1 MKTLKLTNKALF
13 ALLTAISFSFATF
26 SLTAL
31 VPASAQAADEPE
43 RYRPQ
48 GREIARELSN
58 EFDKAMYEVRTYT
71 PEVNVDEFGA
81 ATIFYPLTL
90 SFTKAASAVVFV
102 PGYYGKA
109 EQYNWWGPAL
119 ASLGIVTMMI
129 DTNVPDDDFQ
139 KRVKAHIAAV
149 KFLKDQVANSDSPI
163 SGKVD
168 TNKVGIMGH
177 SLGGGSALVAAAD
190 LGDEIAA
197 VMPLLPYCCQLN
209 QPLDV
214 DNSKLTVPTLLIS
227 ATGDTIASP
236 SQHARVMY
244 DSIPDGIRKAY
255 VEFAGG
261 DPNLPLN
268 FDTESPYSGSELKN
282 QARFVFSWMQ
292 LQAEGDASFASNFSD
307 KAGDELDTEF
317 TALEI
322 SQ

>member
-1 MKTLKLTNKALF
+1 MKALNLTSKLLLS
-13 ALLTAISFSFATF
+13 LLTAISFSFATV
-26 SLTAL
+26 

-48 GREIARELSN
+48 GREIAREISN

-102 PGYYGKA
+102 PGYYGVA
-109 EQYNWWGPAL
+109 EQYDWWGPAL

-129 DTNVPDDDFQ
+129 DTNSRDDDFQ
-139 KRVKAHIAAV
+139 KRVQAHIAAV
-149 KFLKDQVANSDSPI
+149 KFLKDEVANSDSPI

-177 SLGGGSALVAAAD
+177 SLGGGSALVAAAE

-214 DNSKLTVPTLLIS
+214 DNSKLTVPTLIIT

-236 SQHARVMY
+236 TEHARVMY
-244 DSIPDGIRKAY
+244 DSIPDGISKAY
-255 VEFAGG
+255 IEFAGG
-261 DPNLPLN
+261 DHNLPLN
-268 FDTESPYSGSELKN
+268 FDTALSYSGSELKN

-292 LQAEGDASFASNFSD
+292 LQVGDDADYAANFSS
-307 KAGDELDTEF
+307 KAIDELDAEF
-317 TALEI
+317 TAIEI
-322 SQ
+322 NQ

>member
-1 MKTLKLTNKALF
+1 MKALNLTSKLLL
-13 ALLTAISFSFATF
+13 ALLTAISFSFV
-26 SLTAL
+26 
-31 VPASAQAADEPE
+31 VPANAQDAYEPG

-48 GREIARELSN
+48 GREIAREISN

-102 PGYYGKA
+102 PGYYGAA
-109 EQYNWWGPAL
+109 EQYDWWGPAL

-129 DTNVPDDDFQ
+129 DTNSRDDDFQ
-139 KRVKAHIAAV
+139 KRVQAHIAAV
-149 KFLKDQVANSDSPI
+149 KFLKDEVANSDSPI

-197 VMPLLPYCCQLN
+197 VMPLLPYCCELN

-214 DNSKLTVPTLLIS
+214 DNSKLTVPTLIIT

-236 SQHARVMY
+236 TQHSRVMY
-244 DSIPDGIRKAY
+244 DSIPDGISKAY

-261 DPNLPLN
+261 DHNLPLN

-282 QARFVFSWMQ
+282 QARFIFSWLQ
-292 LQAEGDASFASNFSD
+292 LQMEGDADYAANFSD
-307 KAGDELDTEF
+307 KVIDELEAEF
-317 TALEI
+317 TAVEI